1 LVHVVGA
8 GLAGLAAAA
17 QLVRTGAQIAIHDA
31 AGQAGGRCRS
41 YYEPALGMEIDN
53 GNHLVLSGNHATLAY
68 TDLIGTR
75 DRLAG
80 PLHAEFAFVDLA
92 SQERWRL
99 QPNEGRLPWWIFS
112 KRRRVPNTS
121 AISYFS
127 ILRLLVASRTGS
139 IGETISCSGPL
150 YERLWKPLLLAALNT
165 EPRFASARLAAA
177 VIRETLASGGSACR
191 PLLAEGGLSNA
202 FVNPALHMI
211 TKMGGSVQLQHRL
224 RRLYFR
230 DREVAGLDFG
240 DEQIELAPDD
250 RVILAV
256 PPWIAAELLPNLQVP
271 TRHRAILNGHFQI
284 DAPMQSPPLLGVIGG
299 LVQWIFVFP
308 GRISITISSADSLLD
323 TPREKLAA
331 LFWHEIEAAIGLSL
345 PLPRWQVI
353 KEKRATF
360 AALASEDAKRPPAV
374 TPWRNLVLAGDF
386 TATGL
391 PATIEG
397 AIRSGFRAA
406 ELSRPPRPLQPR
418 LSHD

>member
-1 LVHVVGA
+1 VR
-8 GLAGLAAAA
+8 LA
-17 QLVRTGAQIAIHDA
+17 QTDTRIAVHDA

-53 GNHLVLSGNHATLAY
+53 GNHLVLSGNHETMAY
-68 TDLIGTR
+68 ADLIGTR

-92 SQERWRL
+92 SQERWILR
-99 QPNEGRLPWWIFS
+99 PNDGRLPWWILR
-112 KRRRVPNTS
+112 KRRRVPGTS
-121 AISYFS
+121 AMAYLPI
-127 ILRLLVASRTGS
+127 IRLLLSSRSRS
-139 IGETISCSGPL
+139 IGETIYCSGPL

-165 EPRFASARLAAA
+165 EPPLSSARLAAA
-177 VIRETLASGGSACR
+177 VIRETLARGGGAYR

-202 FVNPALHMI
+202 FINPALTMI
-211 TKMGGSVQLQHRL
+211 TKMGGSVRLQHRL
-224 RRLYFR
+224 RRLCFR
-230 DREVAGLDFG
+230 DQEVAALDFG
-240 DEQIELAPDD
+240 DEQIELAQDD

-256 PPWIAAELLPNLQVP
+256 PSWIAADLVPNLQVP
-271 TRHRAILNGHFQI
+271 TNYRAILNGHFQI
-284 DAPMQSPPLLGVIGG
+284 DAPTQTPAMLGVIGG

-308 GRISITISSADSLLD
+308 GRISITISSADNLLD
-323 TPREKLAA
+323 TSREKLAA
-331 LFWHEIEAAIGLSL
+331 TFWREIEEAIGLSA

-360 AALASEDAKRPPAV
+360 AALPSEDAKRPPAV
-374 TPWRNLVLAGDF
+374 TAWRNLILAGDF

-406 ELSRPPRPLQPR
+406 ELTRS
-418 LSHD
+418 SVSSSED